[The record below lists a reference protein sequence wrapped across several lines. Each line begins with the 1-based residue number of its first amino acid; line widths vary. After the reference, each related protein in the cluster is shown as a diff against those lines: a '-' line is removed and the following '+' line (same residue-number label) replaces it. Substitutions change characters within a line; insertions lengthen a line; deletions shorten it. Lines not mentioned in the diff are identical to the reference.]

1 MAKTR
6 ITRWEFKQYVRTGYR
21 EFMRQGAVLSLL
33 VDAGNDIAAAAGEGV
48 SVDAQDRSGARNT
61 PRVAVFTDTTEAMVN
76 EATDRTLTR
85 ALDAGRG

>member
-6 ITRWEFKQYVRTGYR
+6 ITKWKWNVRTGYR
-21 EFMRQGAVLSLL
+21 EFMRQSAVLSSLKS
-33 VDAGNDIAAAAGEGV
+33 AGEAIASAAGEGV
-48 SVDAQDRSGARNT
+48 EVESQARSGSRGT
-61 PRVAVFTDTTEAMVN
+61 PRVAVVTVTTEAKVN